1 MSLFF
6 GLKKDNFFSNKY
18 PYGYMFIRILLGGHN
33 MTEKKK
39 TTIVLFS
46 GDYDKAMAA
55 YIIANG
61 AAAYDHEVTIFHTF
75 WGLNALRKDEN
86 IPVKKGFMEK
96 MFGKMMP
103 RGADK
108 MGLSKM
114 NFGGFGPKMIKDI
127 MKKHNAMSLP
137 QLIEMAQ
144 EQDVKLVACTMTM
157 DLLGLK
163 EKELLESIEYAGV
176 AAYLADA
183 EKGNVNL
190 FI

>member
-1 MSLFF
+1 
-6 GLKKDNFFSNKY
+6 
-18 PYGYMFIRILLGGHN
+18 

-75 WGLNALRKDEN
+75 WGLNALRKNEN
-86 IPVKKGFMEK
+86 VPVKKGFMEK
-96 MFGKMMP
+96 MFEKMMP

-114 NFGGFGPKMIKDI
+114 NFAGFGPKMIKDV
-127 MKKHNAMSLP
+127 MKKHNALSLP

-163 EKELLESIEYAGV
+163 QEELLESIEYAGV

-183 EKGNVNL
+183 EEGNVNL

>member
-1 MSLFF
+1 MA
-6 GLKKDNFFSNKY
+6 
-18 PYGYMFIRILLGGHN
+18 
-33 MTEKKK
+33 EKKK

-46 GDYDKAMAA
+46 GEYDKAMAA

-75 WGLNALRKDEN
+75 WGLNALRKDED
-86 IPVKKGFMEK
+86 IIVEKSFIEK

-103 RGADK
+103 KGADK

-114 NFGGFGPKMIKDI
+114 NFAGMGPKMIKDVI
-127 MKKHNAMSLP
+127 KKHNALELP

-163 EKELLESIEYAGV
+163 EEELLDNIEYAGV

-183 EKGNVNL
+183 EDGNVNL

>member
-1 MSLFF
+1 
-6 GLKKDNFFSNKY
+6 
-18 PYGYMFIRILLGGHN
+18 
-33 MTEKKK
+33 MTEQKKR

-61 AAAYDHEVTIFHTF
+61 AAAYNHEVTIFHTF
-75 WGLNALRKDEN
+75 WGLNALRKEEMV
-86 IPVKKGFMEK
+86 PVKKGFLEK

-114 NFGGFGPKMIKDI
+114 NFAGMGPKMIKNV
-127 MKKHNAMSLP
+127 MKKHNALTLP

-157 DLLGLK
+157 DLLGLQ
-163 EKELLESIEYAGV
+163 EKELLDNIEYAGV

-183 EKGNVNL
+183 EDGNVNL

>member
-1 MSLFF
+1 
-6 GLKKDNFFSNKY
+6 
-18 PYGYMFIRILLGGHN
+18 
-33 MTEKKK
+33 MTEKKR

-75 WGLNALRKDEN
+75 WGLNALRKDEHVE
-86 IPVKKGFMEK
+86 VKKGFMEK

-103 RGADK
+103 RGAEK
-108 MGLSKM
+108 LGLSKM
-114 NFGGFGPKMIKDI
+114 QFAGFGPKMIKGV
-127 MKKHNAMSLP
+127 MKKHNAMSLE
-137 QLIEMAQ
+137 QLIDMAQ

-157 DLLGLK
+157 DLLGLHK
-163 EKELLESIEYAGV
+163 DELLENIEYAGV

-183 EKGNVNL
+183 EDGNVNL

>member
-1 MSLFF
+1 MS
-6 GLKKDNFFSNKY
+6 
-18 PYGYMFIRILLGGHN
+18 
-33 MTEKKK
+33 EKKK

-75 WGLNALRKDEN
+75 WGLNALRKEN
-86 IPVKKGFMEK
+86 QVSVKKNFMEK

-108 MGLSKM
+108 LGLSKM
-114 NFGGFGPKMIKDI
+114 NYLGMGPKMIKQV
-127 MKKHNAMSLP
+127 MKKHNAMPLP
-137 QLIEMAQ
+137 DLIQMAQ

-157 DLLGLK
+157 DLLGLQK
-163 EKELLESIEYAGV
+163 EELLDDIELAGV
-176 AAYLADA
+176 AAYLGDA
-183 EKGNVNL
+183 SDGNVNL

>member
-1 MSLFF
+1 
-6 GLKKDNFFSNKY
+6 
-18 PYGYMFIRILLGGHN
+18 
-33 MTEKKK
+33 MTEQKK

-75 WGLNALRKDEN
+75 WGLNALRKDEP
-86 IPVKKGFMEK
+86 IQSKKGFLEK

-108 MGLSKM
+108 MGLSQM
-114 NFGGFGPKMIKDI
+114 NFAGMGPKMIKHV
-127 MKKHNAMSLP
+127 MKKHQAMPLP
-137 QLIEMAQ
+137 ELIDLAI
-144 EQDVKLVACTMTM
+144 EQDIKLIACTMTM
-157 DLLGLK
+157 DLLGLSQ
-163 EKELLESIEYAGV
+163 KELLEDVDYGGV
-176 AAYLADA
+176 AAYLGEAQD
-183 EKGNVNL
+183 GQVNL

>member
-1 MSLFF
+1 
-6 GLKKDNFFSNKY
+6 
-18 PYGYMFIRILLGGHN
+18 
-33 MTEKKK
+33 MTEQKKR

-61 AAAYDHEVTIFHTF
+61 SAAYDHEVTIFHTF
-75 WGLNALRKDEN
+75 WGLNALRKEEMV
-86 IPVKKGFMEK
+86 PVKKGFLEK

-114 NFGGFGPKMIKDI
+114 NFAGMGPKMIKNV
-127 MKKHNAMSLP
+127 MKKHNALTLP

-157 DLLGLK
+157 DLLGLQ
-163 EKELLESIEYAGV
+163 EKELLDNIEYAGV

-183 EKGNVNL
+183 EDGNVNL

>member
-1 MSLFF
+1 MSEQ
-6 GLKKDNFFSNKY
+6 KK
-18 PYGYMFIRILLGGHN
+18 R
-33 MTEKKK
+33 

-75 WGLNALRKDEN
+75 WGLNALRKEEMV
-86 IPVKKGFMEK
+86 PVKKGFLEK
-96 MFGKMMP
+96 VFGKMMP

-114 NFGGFGPKMIKDI
+114 NFAGMGPKMIKNV
-127 MKKHNAMSLP
+127 MKKHNALTLP

-157 DLLGLK
+157 DLLGLQ
-163 EKELLESIEYAGV
+163 EKELLDNIEYAGV

-183 EKGNVNL
+183 EDGNVNL

>member
-1 MSLFF
+1 MEQ
-6 GLKKDNFFSNKY
+6 KKSTN
-18 PYGYMFIRILLGGHN
+18 II
-33 MTEKKK
+33 
-39 TTIVLFS
+39 LFS

-75 WGLNALRKDEN
+75 WGLNALRKDH
-86 IPVKKGFMEK
+86 PPAVKKNMLEK
-96 MFGKMMP
+96 MFAKMMP

-108 MGLSKM
+108 LGLSNM
-114 NFGGFGPKMIKDI
+114 NMAGMGPKMIKHVI
-127 MKKHNAMSLP
+127 KEHNSMTMP

-144 EQDVKLVACTMTM
+144 EQEINLVACTMTM

-163 EKELLESIEYAGV
+163 QEELLDDVTYAGV

-183 EKGNVNL
+183 ENGQVNL

>member
-1 MSLFF
+1 MSEQ
-6 GLKKDNFFSNKY
+6 K
-18 PYGYMFIRILLGGHN
+18 R
-33 MTEKKK
+33 
-39 TTIVLFS
+39 TTIILFS
-46 GDYDKAMAA
+46 GDYDKVMAA

-75 WGLNALRKDEN
+75 WGLNALRKDETIEVN
-86 IPVKKGFMEK
+86 KTFMEK

-114 NFGGFGPKMIKDI
+114 NFAGFGPKMIKDV
-127 MKKHNAMSLP
+127 MKKHNAMTVP

-144 EQDVKLVACTMTM
+144 EQEIKLVACTMTM
-157 DLLGLK
+157 DLLGLSQA
-163 EKELLESIEYAGV
+163 ELLDNIEYAGV

-183 EKGNVNL
+183 QEGNVNL

>member
-1 MSLFF
+1 
-6 GLKKDNFFSNKY
+6 
-18 PYGYMFIRILLGGHN
+18 
-33 MTEKKK
+33 MTVAEKKK

-75 WGLNALRKDEN
+75 WGLNALRKEN
-86 IPVKKGFMEK
+86 QVPVKKNFLEK
-96 MFGKMMP
+96 IFGKFMP

-114 NFGGFGPKMIKDI
+114 NYLGMGPKMIKNV
-127 MKKHNAMSLP
+127 MKKHNAMPLP
-137 QLIEMAQ
+137 QLVEMAQ
-144 EQDVKLVACTMTM
+144 EQDVKLIACTMTM
-157 DLLGLK
+157 DLLGLQK
-163 EKELLESIEYAGV
+163 EELLNEIEYAGV
-176 AAYLADA
+176 AAYIGEA
-183 EKGNVNL
+183 EDGNISL

>member
-1 MSLFF
+1 M
-6 GLKKDNFFSNKY
+6 K
-18 PYGYMFIRILLGGHN
+18 
-33 MTEKKK
+33 EQKKK

-75 WGLNALRKDEN
+75 WGLNALRKDEQV
-86 IPVKKGFMEK
+86 PMKKGFIEK

-114 NFGGFGPKMIKDI
+114 NFAGMGPKMIKKVI
-127 MKKHNAMSLP
+127 KKHNAMTLP

-144 EQDVKLVACTMTM
+144 EQEVNLIACTMTM

-163 EKELLESIEYAGV
+163 EEELLEGIEYAGV
-176 AAYLADA
+176 AAYLGEAS
-183 EKGNVNL
+183 EGNVNL

>member
-1 MSLFF
+1 
-6 GLKKDNFFSNKY
+6 
-18 PYGYMFIRILLGGHN
+18 
-33 MTEKKK
+33 MTEQKKR

-46 GDYDKAMAA
+46 GDYDKAIAA

-75 WGLNALRKDEN
+75 WGLNALRKEEMV
-86 IPVKKGFMEK
+86 PVKKGFLEK

-114 NFGGFGPKMIKDI
+114 NFAGMGPKMIKNV
-127 MKKHNAMSLP
+127 MKKHNALTLP

-157 DLLGLK
+157 DLLGLQ
-163 EKELLESIEYAGV
+163 EKELLDNIEYAGV

-183 EKGNVNL
+183 EDGNVNL

>member
-1 MSLFF
+1 MSA
-6 GLKKDNFFSNKY
+6 
-18 PYGYMFIRILLGGHN
+18 
-33 MTEKKK
+33 KKK

-61 AAAYDHEVTIFHTF
+61 AVAYDHEVTIFHTF
-75 WGLNALRKDEN
+75 WGLNALRNDEN
-86 IPVKKGFMEK
+86 IAVEKGFLEK
-96 MFGKMMP
+96 MFSKMMP

-114 NFGGFGPKMIKDI
+114 NFSGFGPKLIKNA
-127 MKKHNAMSLP
+127 MKKHNALSLP

-144 EQDVKLVACTMTM
+144 EQEVKLVACTMTM
-157 DLLGLK
+157 DLLGLQQ
-163 EKELLESIEYAGV
+163 KELLDNIEYAGV

-183 EKGNVNL
+183 EEGNVNL

>member
-1 MSLFF
+1 
-6 GLKKDNFFSNKY
+6 
-18 PYGYMFIRILLGGHN
+18 

-75 WGLNALRKDEN
+75 WGLNALRKDEH
-86 IPVKKGFMEK
+86 IPVKKGLMEK

-114 NFGGFGPKMIKDI
+114 NFGGFGQKMIKDI
-127 MKKHNAMSLP
+127 MKKHNAMPLP

-144 EQDVKLVACTMTM
+144 EQEVKLVACTMTM

-163 EKELLESIEYAGV
+163 QEELLDNIDYAGV
-176 AAYLADA
+176 ATYLADA
-183 EKGNVNL
+183 EEGNVNL

>member
-1 MSLFF
+1 
-6 GLKKDNFFSNKY
+6 
-18 PYGYMFIRILLGGHN
+18 
-33 MTEKKK
+33 MTEQKK

-46 GDYDKAMAA
+46 GDYDKVMAA

-61 AAAYDHEVTIFHTF
+61 AAAFDHEVTIFHTF

-86 IPVKKGFMEK
+86 VPVKKGFMEK

-103 RGADK
+103 RGANK

-114 NFGGFGPKMIKDI
+114 NFAGMGPKMIKDI
-127 MKKHNAMSLP
+127 IKKHNAVPLP

-144 EQDVKLVACTMTM
+144 EQEVKLVACTMTM
-157 DLLGLK
+157 DLLGLQK
-163 EKELLESIEYAGV
+163 EELLEDIEYAGV
-176 AAYLADA
+176 AAYLSDA
-183 EKGNVNL
+183 QEGNVNL